1 MKIVGID
8 EKNSSTHWTA
18 FNVDTPITR
27 EVADLFRELYAQ
39 RPDSDG
45 RKVVIQYS
53 LVLIQAA
60 KLPDNFIEVVS
71 QVLSQAE
78 NIVTQRK
85 QTPPQTEQLVDAKGT
100 DAQKRCEESESPDS
114 VMTIQC

>member
-1 MKIVGID
+1 MKIVGKD

-18 FNVDTPITR
+18 FNVDTPITG

-60 KLPDNFIEVVS
+60 MLPDSFIEVVS

-85 QTPPQTEQLVDAKGT
+85 QTPPQTEQLVDADGM
-100 DAQKRCEESESPDS
+100 DEQKHCENSESPDS

>member
-1 MKIVGID
+1 MKITGKD

-18 FNVDTPITR
+18 FNVDTPITK

-39 RPDSDG
+39 RPDSGG
-45 RKVVIQYS
+45 RKVVIQCS

-60 KLPDNFIEVVS
+60 MLPDNFIEVVS

-78 NIVTQRK
+78 NMVTQRK
-85 QTPPQTEQLVDAKGT
+85 QTPLQTEQLVDAKRM
-100 DAQKRCEESESPDS
+100 DVEKYCEKSESPDS
-114 VMTIQC
+114 IMTVQC